1 MMLEE
6 EMHINGYIVKNF
18 SDKSSANHLED
29 LIKNITNNNI
39 KSGFSLKEKYK
50 SSLDLRPD
58 VFSYIVPQ
66 QIKTTI

>member
-1 MMLEE
+1 MTLEE

-39 KSGFSLKEKYK
+39 KSGFSLKEKG
-50 SSLDLRPD
+50 S
-58 VFSYIVPQ
+58 
-66 QIKTTI
+66 